1 LAIGLGKALLV
12 PQRYLVFEI
21 GKYLKGALLVGVNFP
36 DLQKFVNPV

>member
-21 GKYLKGALLVGVNFP
+21 GKYLKRGLLVGVNFP
-36 DLQKFVNPV
+36 YSKSLVD